1 MKSIEI
7 VVISLL
13 RATERRR
20 LISEQFATLSQPWS
34 FFDAQTSLAN
44 PALTYD
50 AARIKRTFGRTL
62 SGPELA
68 VWSSHYTVVQRFL
81 NEGASDYLLVF
92 EDDVIFDTAF
102 PIHAVVDL
110 CEERGIHYIRLF
122 GMYYADAVQLSF
134 FYDRAVVRYK
144 SSPAGAQAYLISKE
158 GARRLVNGCQVVE
171 ATVDLAMDY
180 FWKTGLPIYAVFPF
194 PVIERFSPTSIPM
207 QDRSS
212 LSRAERIGCTISRAR
227 NKLLK
232 ISENRKLASLDN
244 RFLQNSLAFKQIN
257 AEDFRNFRKDRH

>member
-1 MKSIEI
+1 MTKNVEI

-20 LISEQFATLSQPWS
+20 LISEQFASLSHPWS

-44 PALTYD
+44 PALEYD
-50 AARIKRTFGRTL
+50 EARIKRTFGRTL

-68 VWSSHYTVVQRFL
+68 VWSSHYTVFQRFL
-81 NEGASDYLLVF
+81 NEGRSDYLIVF

-102 PIHAVVDL
+102 PINAVVDL
-110 CEERGIHYIRLF
+110 SEERGIHYIRLF
-122 GMYYADAVQLSF
+122 GMYYADAVRLSF
-134 FYDRAVVRYK
+134 FYDRSIVRYK

-158 GARRLVNGCQVVE
+158 GARRLVNGCQAIE
-171 ATVDLAMDY
+171 ATVDLAMDH

-207 QDRSS
+207 QNGGG
-212 LSRAERIGCTISRAR
+212 LSRAEWRARTINRVR

-232 ISENRKLASLDN
+232 INENRKLVSVDN
-244 RFLQNSLAFKQIN
+244 QFQRNALAFKQIN
-257 AEDFRNFRKDRH
+257 AEDLGEGYR

>member
-1 MKSIEI
+1 VKNVEI

-20 LISEQFATLSQPWS
+20 LILEQFATLSQPWS

-44 PALTYD
+44 PALAYD
-50 AARIKRTFGRTL
+50 EVRIKCTFGRAL

-68 VWSSHYTVVQRFL
+68 VWSSHYTVLQRFL
-81 NEGASDYLLVF
+81 NEGVSDYLLVF

-102 PIHAVVDL
+102 PIHAVVNL

-122 GMYYADAVQLSF
+122 GLYYASAVRLSY
-134 FYDRAVVRYK
+134 FYDRSLIRFK

-158 GARRLVNGCQVVE
+158 GARRMVKGCQAIE
-171 ATVDLAMDY
+171 TAVDLAMDY

-194 PVIERFSPTSIPM
+194 PVIERFSPTSIPI
-207 QDRSS
+207 QNGGG
-212 LSRAERIGCTISRAR
+212 LSRGEKGAYTISRVR

-232 ISENRKLASLDN
+232 INENRKLASVDN
-244 RFLQNSLAFKQIN
+244 QFQRNALAFKQIN
-257 AEDFRNFRKDRH
+257 AEDLGEGYR